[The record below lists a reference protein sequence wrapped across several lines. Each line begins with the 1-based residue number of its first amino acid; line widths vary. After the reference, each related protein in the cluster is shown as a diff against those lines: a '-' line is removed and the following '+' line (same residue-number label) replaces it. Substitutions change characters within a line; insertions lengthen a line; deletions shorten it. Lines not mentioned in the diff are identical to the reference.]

1 MDNQRTIFD
10 QHRDGATF
18 DPEHDLARLNA
29 QHRRV
34 YEVMADGAWH
44 SLPYIAAMTGDP
56 EASISAR
63 LRDFRK
69 ARFGG
74 HTVNRRRL
82 KVYTDDKRGLWQYQ
96 LVWNPEVPRPPA
108 EPEPPIE
115 GVHVITLGP
124 P

>member
-74 HTVNRRRL
+74 HTVNRRRAAG
-82 KVYTDDKRGLWQYQ
+82 KGQWQYQ
-96 LVWNPEVPRPPA
+96 LVWNPEVPRPP
-108 EPEPPIE
+108 
-115 GVHVITLGP
+115 ITPMAVG
-124 P
+124 